1 MIVTGLNSNRYLVGN
16 PIPVTMSLEASALFT
31 TSSYIEMTI
40 TKIATHAGDETYTLP
55 VIRLHPSPSGLT
67 IDLAPYIKGLM
78 PKPYIPYSSY
88 TNPVPNYQRF
98 NIALSETQT
107 NTSNT
112 FLSKTFVRGFKRD
125 DEPYAIT
132 LSVNEELNPADKIPI
147 WGAYPSARFWIDA
160 SSEIQSTT
168 VVESQY
174 IKQMKVPVACNPFY
188 VRFMNSLG
196 GYSFWMFN
204 AWDWQTKSKEEGV
217 IERPTFLDNESLGFT
232 EENIVTVDSRVKRE
246 FYPLIRDL
254 LVSPVIQVYQQFS
267 TTRTW
272 KKIELKGNSIT
283 ENNYEDLIEVSLSF
297 NLHLNNN
304 PSVLW

>member
-16 PIPVTMSLEASALFT
+16 PIPVTMSLEAGALFT

-40 TKIATHAGDETYTLP
+40 TKIATHPGDETYTLP
-55 VIRLHPSPSGLT
+55 IIRLHPSPSGLT

-88 TNPVPNYQRF
+88 TNPIPNYQRF
-98 NIALSETQT
+98 NIAMSETQT

-132 LSVNEELNPADKIPI
+132 LAVNEELNPADKIPV

-188 VRFMNSLG
+188 LRFMNSLG

-297 NLHLNNN
+297 NLHLNNK